1 MFDQEKALITEK
13 IRTYLTQEGIQDAQI
28 EFRQIPFSGEWGLA
42 VPLFPI
48 AAGEARS
55 GKKVVVP
62 QRATALAEGLQ
73 AELDPEALGLSHVE
87 AVKGYLN
94 LYFSTAEYARRVVDT
109 ILTEA
114 GNYGRGADKHQTVMV
129 EYSQPNTHKSFHVGH
144 LRNVILGGSVCRI
157 LEFAG
162 NEVIRANYLGDIGLH
177 VVKWMWNYLKNHK
190 GEQPGEDKTH
200 WMNEIYAEADRLF
213 QEPENEAEVR
223 ALYARWN
230 ARDPE
235 IVDLWKTTRQWSL
248 EGFEQI
254 YDLLG
259 EHFDRIYFESDV
271 EDSGS
276 ELVEQ
281 LIGDGLATDGRPEEP
296 VFIDLDA
303 ALGTEDEY
311 RVLVILRSDS
321 SSLYA
326 TKDLPLAIQKF
337 REYDLERSIYVIDVR
352 QSLYLK
358 QIFKT
363 LELLG
368 YDWADKLY
376 HLAYE
381 LVNLPG
387 NVTMA
392 SREGTVVLFDDLVAE
407 ATSRAKQ
414 IVESKNPEL
423 SEEAKDSIALA
434 VALGALKYTMLSRD
448 NTKVVTFDWDA
459 ALDFNGQAA
468 PYIQYA
474 HVRAGS
480 ILRKAGS
487 DLPVEAPFPAD
498 LEKTEIDLI
507 ELMTRLP
514 AEVQRAAE
522 DLRPLVIAN
531 LAFDLGKGFNDFYN
545 TCQVLNAEPDI
556 RAYRLRLV
564 AAAKQVIATSLNLL
578 GIDAPNMM

>member
-1 MFDQEKALITEK
+1 MFDQEKAQIAEQIK
-13 IRTYLTQEGIQDAQI
+13 TYLNQQGIEDGNI

-42 VPLFPI
+42 VALFPI
-48 AAGEARS
+48 AAAEART
-55 GKKVVVP
+55 GKKVIVP
-62 QRATALAEGLQ
+62 QRATELAEGLQ
-73 AELDPEALGLSHVE
+73 AALNPAGLGLSHIE

-109 ILTEA
+109 VLTED
-114 GNYGRGADKHQTVMV
+114 GDYGRGAEKNQTVMV

-162 NEVIRANYLGDIGLH
+162 NDVIRANYLGDIGLH
-177 VVKWMWNYLKNHK
+177 VVKWMWNYLKNHN
-190 GEQPGEDKTH
+190 GEQPGADKTH

-235 IVDLWKTTRQWSL
+235 IVELWKVTRQWSL

-254 YDLLG
+254 YAMLG
-259 EHFDRIYFESDV
+259 EHFDRIYFESEV

-281 LIGDGLATDGRPEEP
+281 LISDGLATDGRPEEP

-337 REYDLERSIYVIDVR
+337 KEYHLDRSIYVIDVR
-352 QSLYLK
+352 QSLYLR

-368 YDWADKLY
+368 YAWSDKLY

-407 ATSRAKQ
+407 ATARAKQ
-414 IVESKNPEL
+414 IVEEKNPEL
-423 SEEAKDSIALA
+423 ADDAKDSIALA

-480 ILRKAGS
+480 ILRKAGTEMP
-487 DLPVEAPFPAD
+487 DAVAFPTN
-498 LEKTEIDLI
+498 LEKTEVDLI

-531 LAFDLGKGFNDFYN
+531 LAFDLAKAFNDFYN
-545 TCQVLNAEPDI
+545 TCQVLNAEPEV
-556 RAYRLRLV
+556 RRYRLRLV

-578 GIDAPNMM
+578 GIEAPNMM